1 MSLLTSTSGRSREV
15 DLDTQRSEPTQQ
27 IAAIADKISELD
39 KKTAEAEADW
49 EAALGSAR
57 ESFAKAKYDR
67 IAAEKLQ
74 LGAEKLEL
82 LRQQTALL
90 SQPPA
95 SESHFSL
102 EGLYHL
108 EIK

>member
-1 MSLLTSTSGRSREV
+1 MSLLTSISGRSREV
-15 DLDTQRSEPTQQ
+15 DLDTQKSEPTQR

-39 KKTAEAEADW
+39 KKIAEAEADW

-67 IAAEKLQ
+67 FA
-74 LGAEKLEL
+74 AEKLEL
-82 LRQQTALL
+82 LRQQTVLL

-95 SESHFSL
+95 SEFNFSL
-102 EGLYHL
+102 EGLHHL
-108 EIK
+108 DIKQC